1 MDLRAQQ
8 NEMYVSYEPP
18 ASIIENCVDNEE
30 QKISRGGNL
39 PDLPLRAPPRG
50 RHPVNLESRLDFPQ
64 KKWTGHCNKLR
75 KQEERRLKK
84 ISTEDEGINAPSF
97 EE

>member
-8 NEMYVSYEPP
+8 NEMYVSYEFPS
-18 ASIIENCVDNEE
+18 SIIENCMDNDE
-30 QKISRGGNL
+30 QKISRSNHS
-39 PDLPLRAPPRG
+39 PALPLRAPLRG
-50 RHPVNLESRLDFPQ
+50 RPPVNLESRLDFFQ

-84 ISTEDEGINAPSF
+84 VSVEGDGMNASSF
-97 EE
+97 KE